1 MTTKAPIS
9 RRLTRYLAGPALA
22 LGLAIGAAGVA
33 NAVWD
38 IEAYDAC
45 MKKTIRDPLHCCVE
59 SGGVWPH
66 REIEDRENH
75 CVAPPPESQ
84 AQNPLPGGAPT
95 HVMQPLP
102 LPGQGPDIGPATG
115 EVG

>member
-1 MTTKAPIS
+1 MTTKAATS

-22 LGLAIGAAGVA
+22 LGVAIGSAGVA

-45 MKKTIRDPLHCCVE
+45 MKKTIRDPLHCCAD
-59 SGGVWPH
+59 SGGVWPQGD
-66 REIEDRENH
+66 IKDRENH
-75 CVAPPPESQ
+75 CVAPAPEAE
-84 AQNPLPGGAPT
+84 AQNQLPIEAPT

-102 LPGQGPDIGPATG
+102 LPGQGPDIGTAPG
-115 EVG
+115 QVG